1 MRPTLTPKLHKE
13 VAEIKSKELN
23 LPWPK
28 FLRSISIGGLRGW
41 TGQEIRF
48 AFPVVAVAGENGSG
62 KSTVL
67 KVAACAYQQAKEKIE
82 SFTPS
87 QFFLDT
93 AWDEVSGVSLVYKLK
108 EGDKERTYTHKRL
121 ERWKL
126 AERARREVVFQDISR
141 TLPLEAT
148 SRYAYIA
155 NRNQKEKESV
165 FLTPELT
172 SFYSSILGRRYD
184 EARIAVTEKNIFL
197 PVGVV
202 KQAGTEYSQFHQGAG
217 EDATL
222 DLLSVLQSASNTSLI
237 IIDEVEASLHPRAQR
252 RLMHFLLW
260 IARSRQIQVIVSTH
274 SPYVLEELP
283 AEARIFLHRGAQE
296 IDVLYGVSPNY
307 ALNRMDDY
315 DRPDLYVFTED
326 SESSILI
333 REILRYKEV
342 SLDRVIFMEIGPA
355 DMVQRIGALAH
366 HARFPVPSL
375 GVLDADQK
383 SSDGCVVLPGNQAPE
398 KQLFADILDTAI
410 SHLAMRLEIPE
421 SLAFDALAS
430 ACSLSD
436 HHLWIPAAARA
447 LRVGEDYLWQT
458 LCQIWVKNCADLA
471 DLERI
476 SQQVS
481 SIIEGPSDR
490 LF

>member
-1 MRPTLTPKLHKE
+1 MHQNYSPKLHKE
-13 VAEIKSKELN
+13 VAEIRSKQLN
-23 LPWPK
+23 TPWPK
-28 FLRSISIGGLRGW
+28 FLRSISISGLRGW

-67 KVAACAYQQAKEKIE
+67 KVAACAYQQLKEGAE
-82 SFTPS
+82 AFTPS

-93 AWDEVSGVSLVYKLK
+93 AWDEVSGVSLGYKVK
-108 EGDKERTYTHKRL
+108 EGDRERTYTHKRL

-126 AERARREVVFQDISR
+126 AERAKREVVFQDISR

-155 NRNQKEKESV
+155 NRNQKEKESI

-172 SFYSSILGRRYD
+172 SFYSSILGRKYD
-184 EARIAVTEKNIFL
+184 EARIAFTERNIFL

-202 KQAGTEYSQFHQGAG
+202 KRAGNEYSQFHQGAG

-222 DLLSVLQSASNTSLI
+222 DLLSVLQTASNTALI

-283 AEARIFLHRGAQE
+283 AEARIFLHRGIQE
-296 IDVLYGVSPNY
+296 VEVLYGVSSNY

-315 DRPDLYVFTED
+315 DRPDLYLFTED
-326 SESSILI
+326 FESTSLI
-333 REILRYKEV
+333 REILRHREI
-342 SLDRVIFMEIGPA
+342 SLDRIVFMEIGPA
-355 DMVQRIGALAH
+355 DMVRRVGVLAGD
-366 HARFPVPSL
+366 ARLPVPSL

-383 SSDGCVVLPGNQAPE
+383 CSDGCIVLPGTQAPE
-398 KQLFADILDTAI
+398 RQVFGDIFSSAIPQLATRIGVSDSTARDVI
-410 SHLAMRLEIPE
+410 ANVHSIT
-421 SLAFDALAS
+421 
-430 ACSLSD
+430 D
-436 HHLWIPAAARA
+436 HHNWVQAAARA
-447 LRVGEDYLWQT
+447 FRVSEDYLWQT
-458 LCQIWVKNCADLA
+458 LCQVWVAACAKSTDL
-471 DLERI
+471 DDI

-481 SIIEGPSDR
+481 SLLDWNIPK